1 MRRAKDE
8 KRSVNIFSNIHVT
21 LNFNGKS
28 KAGTIVSCAM
38 AIAIILVAIVLAAK
52 LLAMSFSDTDTLMYW
67 LSSLLS
73 ALGC

>member
-28 KAGTIVSCAM
+28 KTGTVVICA
-38 AIAIILVAIVLAAK
+38 IAIVLAAK
-52 LLAMSFSDTDTLMYW
+52 LLAMSFSDTDTLMQW
-67 LSSLLS
+67 LSSFLS